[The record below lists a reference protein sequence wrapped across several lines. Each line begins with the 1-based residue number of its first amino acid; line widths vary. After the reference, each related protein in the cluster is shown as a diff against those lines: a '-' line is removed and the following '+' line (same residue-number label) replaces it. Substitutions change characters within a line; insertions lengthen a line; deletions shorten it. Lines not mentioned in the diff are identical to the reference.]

1 MNFDTI
7 KMNMTSGNS
16 SRIYLAATLNDELNY
31 KALQAAFEHG
41 KDAEDIKDIKAYVV
55 PHVSVYFPS
64 IGIACEITMN
74 DGEQINAR
82 TKDSATPDE
91 IVEILSRF
99 FAAGAAGLDDDF
111 KASFEQQFCRLKER
125 LVA

>member
-1 MNFDTI
+1 MNFNTI

-41 KDAEDIKDIKAYVV
+41 KDAEEIKDIKAYVV

-64 IGIACEITMN
+64 IGIAYEITTN

-82 TKDSATPDE
+82 TKERATPDV
-91 IVEILSRF
+91 VEILSRF

-125 LVA
+125 LAG

>member
-1 MNFDTI
+1 MNFNSI
-7 KMNMTSGNS
+7 EMSMTSSNN
-16 SRIYLAATLNDELNY
+16 SRIYLAATMNEELYY

-64 IGIACEITMN
+64 IGIAYEITTN

-82 TKDSATPDE
+82 TKESAKPEE
-91 IVEILSRF
+91 IAEILNRF
-99 FAAGAAGLDDDF
+99 FTAGAAGLDDDF
-111 KASFEQQFCRLKER
+111 KECFERQFCKLKER
-125 LVA
+125 LPA

>member
-1 MNFDTI
+1 MNLNMI
-7 KMNMTSGNS
+7 KMSMTSSNS
-16 SRIYLAATLNDELNY
+16 SRIYLAATMSEELYY

-55 PHVSVYFPS
+55 PHVSIYFPS
-64 IGIACEITMN
+64 IGVAYEITTN

-82 TKDSATPDE
+82 TKESSTPDE

-99 FAAGAAGLDDDF
+99 FAAGASGLDNDF
-111 KASFEQQFCRLKER
+111 KECFERQFCRLKER
-125 LVA
+125 LAV

>member
-1 MNFDTI
+1 MNFNTI

-64 IGIACEITMN
+64 IGIAYEITTN

-82 TKDSATPDE
+82 TKERATPDV
-91 IVEILSRF
+91 VEILSRF

-125 LVA
+125 LAG